1 MEINIS
7 ERQLSILID
16 LVDHESNSTGGG
28 YKVSEDREH
37 AREIFELF
45 DRLLIYQEYYRLKA
59 ILEKEI

>member
-7 ERQLSILID
+7 EGQLSILID
-16 LVDHESNSTGGG
+16 LVDHDLNSKGRG

-37 AREIFELF
+37 AREMFELL

-59 ILEKEI
+59 YLEREN